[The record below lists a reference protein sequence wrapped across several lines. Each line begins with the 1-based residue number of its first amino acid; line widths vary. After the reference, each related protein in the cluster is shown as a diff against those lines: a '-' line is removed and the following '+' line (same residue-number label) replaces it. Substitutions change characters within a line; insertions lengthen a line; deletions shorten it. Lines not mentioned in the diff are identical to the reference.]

1 MNNTIYYL
9 VTIDFYN
16 ESKPEPDIIQNI
28 IVGSC
33 FTDITEIIFRD
44 LADDA
49 DVVGI
54 HIEEIG
60 EYPTVEEINN
70 FINNRKKEK

>member
-1 MNNTIYYL
+1 MNDSIYYL
-9 VTIDFYN
+9 VTIDFFN
-16 ESKPEPDIIQNI
+16 ENKSEPDTLQHI

-33 FTDITEIIFRD
+33 FVNVTELIFKD

-54 HIEEIG
+54 RIEEIG
-60 EYPTVEEINN
+60 EYPTLDEIND
-70 FINNRKKEK
+70 FINNRK

>member
-1 MNNTIYYL
+1 MTNSIYYL
-9 VTIDFYN
+9 VTIDFFN
-16 ESKPEPDIIQNI
+16 ESKAKPDTIQHI

-33 FTDITEIIFRD
+33 FVNATEIVFKE

-49 DVVGI
+49 DVIGI

-70 FINNRKKEK
+70 FINKKN

>member
-1 MNNTIYYL
+1 MYDSIYYL
-9 VTIDFYN
+9 VTIDFFN
-16 ESKPEPDIIQNI
+16 ADKTEPDTLQHIMI
-28 IVGSC
+28 GSC
-33 FTDITEIIFRD
+33 FVNVAERIFKD

-60 EYPTVEEINN
+60 EYPTLDEINK
-70 FINNRKKEK
+70 FVKNRK

>member
-1 MNNTIYYL
+1 MHDSIYYL
-9 VTIDFYN
+9 VTLDFFN
-16 ESKPEPDIIQNI
+16 ESKPEPDTLRHI

-33 FTDITEIIFRD
+33 YVNVAERIFKD

-49 DVVGI
+49 DIVGI

-70 FINNRKKEK
+70 FINNRK

>member
-1 MNNTIYYL
+1 MNDGIYYL
-9 VTIDFYN
+9 VTLEFFNDS
-16 ESKPEPDIIQNI
+16 EPEQYI

-33 FTDITEIIFRD
+33 FVNAAERISKDI
-44 LADDA
+44 ADDTT
-49 DVVGI
+49 VVGI

-70 FINNRKKEK
+70 FINKKN